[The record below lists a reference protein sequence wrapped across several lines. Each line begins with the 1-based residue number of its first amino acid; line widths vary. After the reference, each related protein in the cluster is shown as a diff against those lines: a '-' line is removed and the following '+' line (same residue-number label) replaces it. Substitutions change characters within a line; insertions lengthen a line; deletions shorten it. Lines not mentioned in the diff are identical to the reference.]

1 MKRLA
6 ALLVTFAIILCGC
19 ASGEHNMDRAMA
31 LRARLLQSKGC
42 QFTAVIAADYGKTL
56 YSFELDCEAD
66 DKGAVR
72 FKVTQP
78 QSIAGVTGRIDGEGG
93 KLTFDDQAVAFPLLA
108 DDQFSPVSAPCILLK
123 TLRGGY
129 MTSCGQ
135 QGGTLVLSID
145 DRYEED
151 ALQLDIF
158 LDGED
163 LPRGADI
170 YWKGERCLSLEVKNF
185 RIL

>member
-6 ALLVTFAIILCGC
+6 AVCLALITLLCGC
-19 ASGEHNMDRAMA
+19 NASQQNLDRAMA
-31 LRARLLQSKGC
+31 LRAKLLQSSGC
-42 QFTAVIAADYGKTL
+42 QFSVSVSADYGAIL
-56 YSFELDCEAD
+56 YQFELECQSDAQ
-66 DKGAVR
+66 GNVQ

-78 QSIAGVTGRIDGEGG
+78 QSIAGVTGRITNEGG

-108 DDQFSPVSAPCILLK
+108 DDQFSPVSGPWLLVK

-129 MTSCGQ
+129 LTSCGLEN
-135 QGGTLVLSID
+135 GNLMISID
-145 DRYEED
+145 DRYEEN

-158 LDGED
+158 LDAND
-163 LPRGADI
+163 LPQNVDV
-170 YWKGERCLSLEVKNF
+170 YWKGNRCLTMEVKNF

>member
-6 ALLVTFAIILCGC
+6 ALLVTFTILLCGC
-19 ASGEHNMDRAMA
+19 ASGGQNLDRAMA
-31 LRARLLQSKGC
+31 LRAKLLQSMGC
-42 QFTAVIAADYGKTL
+42 QFTAVIAADYGNTL
-56 YSFELDCEAD
+56 YSFELECQAD
-66 DKGAVR
+66 DKGEVK
-72 FKVTQP
+72 FKVSQP
-78 QSIAGVTGRIDGEGG
+78 QSIAGVTGRIHSEGG

-108 DDQFSPVSAPCILLK
+108 DDQFSPVSAPWILLK

>member
-6 ALLVTFAIILCGC
+6 AVFLALIFMLCGC
-19 ASGEHNMDRAMA
+19 SASQQYLDRAMA
-31 LRARLLQSKGC
+31 LRAKLLQSNGC
-42 QFTAVIAADYGKTL
+42 QFSAVISADYGASL
-56 YSFELDCEAD
+56 YQFELECQTDAQ
-66 DKGAVR
+66 GTVQ

-78 QSIAGVTGRIDGEGG
+78 QSIAGVTGCISGEGG

-108 DDQFSPVSAPCILLK
+108 DDQFSPVSGPWILMK

-129 MTSCGQ
+129 LTSCGMDDD
-135 QGGTLVLSID
+135 GLRLSID

-163 LPRGADI
+163 IPVAADV
-170 YWKGERCLSLEVKNF
+170 YWKGQRCLTMEVKNF